1 MQENNQSLGQNKK
14 RGWVRQA
21 LLTLLCIGA
30 ILSAYVG
37 GFTLGREEGQKG
49 AFQTGGEGGKVINK
63 DARSSASLLQNADF
77 NLYWDVWKWIQGNF
91 IDNPIDEKKLFYG
104 SLAGMVASL
113 DDPYSAF
120 MEPKLA
126 QEFSEELQGKFQGIG
141 AEIGIRDKKLTVI
154 APLPETPAEGAG
166 LKSGDWI
173 IEIDGTD
180 TTGMMLDDAVNRI
193 RGEKGTQVKLLIM
206 RENFKEPKIFTITRD
221 DIKIVSVRSEVK
233 EGGIGYM
240 QISHFNADTGERFR
254 NAIELLLAQNVKGL
268 VLDLRN
274 DPGGYLSMAV
284 EIASYWV
291 DAESSVVLERSGDTL
306 VEEYRAVR
314 NQALKGMPTAVLIN
328 RGSASASEIVAGAL
342 QDYALATLIGQQ
354 SFGKGSI
361 QEVHDFSDGSAV
373 KLTIARWFTP
383 HNRQIDKEGILPD
396 VEVDLKEEDV
406 TAGRDPQ
413 LEKALEILKS
423 QAQGLNAK

>member
-1 MQENNQSLGQNKK
+1 
-14 RGWVRQA
+14 
-21 LLTLLCIGA
+21 
-30 ILSAYVG
+30 
-37 GFTLGREEGQKG
+37 
-49 AFQTGGEGGKVINK
+49 
-63 DARSSASLLQNADF
+63 
-77 NLYWDVWKWIQGNF
+77 
-91 IDNPIDEKKLFYG
+91 
-104 SLAGMVASL
+104 
-113 DDPYSAF
+113 
-120 MEPKLA
+120 
-126 QEFSEELQGKFQGIG
+126 
-141 AEIGIRDKKLTVI
+141 
-154 APLPETPAEGAG
+154 
-166 LKSGDWI
+166 
-173 IEIDGTD
+173 
-180 TTGMMLDDAVNRI
+180 
-193 RGEKGTQVKLLIM
+193 
-206 RENFKEPKIFTITRD
+206 
-221 DIKIVSVRSEVK
+221 
-233 EGGIGYM
+233 
-240 QISHFNADTGERFR
+240 
-254 NAIELLLAQNVKGL
+254 VKGL

>member
-1 MQENNQSLGQNKK
+1 MAETTLNLGTGKK
-14 RGWVRQA
+14 RGWVKQT

-30 ILSAYVG
+30 IFGAYVG
-37 GFTLGREEGQKG
+37 GFTLGREEGQKSILS
-49 AFQTGGEGGKVINK
+49 AGGEGGKVLNK
-63 DARSSASLLQNADF
+63 DAASSESLLQDADF

-91 IDNPIDEKKLFYG
+91 IDNPVDEKKLFYG

-120 MEPKLA
+120 MEPKQA

-141 AEIGIRDKKLTVI
+141 AEIGIRDKKLTVV
-154 APLPETPAEGAG
+154 APLPETPAEREG

-173 IEIDGTD
+173 IEIDETD
-180 TTGMMLDDAVNRI
+180 TAGMMLDDAVSRI

-206 RENFKEPKIFTITRD
+206 RENFKEPRTFTITRD
-221 DIKIVSVRSEVK
+221 DIKIVSVRSEIK
-233 EGGIGYM
+233 EDGIGYV
-240 QISHFNADTGERFR
+240 QISNFNADTGERFR
-254 NAIELLLAQNVKGL
+254 NAVESLLAQNVKGL
-268 VLDLRN
+268 VIDLRN

-291 DAESSVVLERSGDTL
+291 DAESPVVLERSGDTL
-306 VEEYRAVR
+306 VEEYRAVKK
-314 NQALKGMPTAVLIN
+314 QALKGMPTAVLIN

-342 QDYALATLIGQQ
+342 QDYALATVVGQK

-361 QEVHDFSDGSAV
+361 QEMHDFSDGSAV

-383 HNRQIDKEGILPD
+383 KNRQIDKEGIQPD

-406 TAGRDPQ
+406 TAGKDPQ
-413 LEKALEILKS
+413 LEKAIEVLKS
-423 QAQGLNAK
+423 NAQSLNAK

>member
-1 MQENNQSLGQNKK
+1 MAESTSSIGTGKNRS
-14 RGWVRQA
+14 WVKQA
-21 LLTLLCIGA
+21 LLTLLYIGA
-30 ILSAYVG
+30 IFGAYVG
-37 GFTLGREEGQKG
+37 GFSLGREEGLKG
-49 AFQTGGEGGKVINK
+49 GIQTGGEGGKVTNK
-63 DARSSASLLQNADF
+63 DAGSSASLLQNADF

-91 IDNPIDEKKLFYG
+91 IDKPIDEKKLFYG

-120 MEPKLA
+120 MEPKQA

-141 AEIGIRDKKLTVI
+141 AEIGIRDKKLTVV
-154 APLPETPAEGAG
+154 APLPETPAELEG

-206 RENFKEPKIFTITRD
+206 REDFKEPKTFVITRD
-221 DIKIVSVRSEVK
+221 NIKIVSVRSEVK
-233 EGGIGYM
+233 EGGIGYV
-240 QISHFNADTGERFR
+240 QISNFNADTGERFR
-254 NAIELLLAQNVKGL
+254 NAAESMLVQNVKGL

-291 DAESSVVLERSGDTL
+291 DVESPVVLERSGDTL
-306 VEEYRAVR
+306 VEEYRAIK
-314 NQALKGMPTAVLIN
+314 NQALKGIPTVVLIN

-361 QEVHDFSDGSAV
+361 QEMHDFSDGSAV

-383 HNRQIDKEGILPD
+383 KNRQIDKEGIAPD
-396 VEVDLKEEDV
+396 VEVDIKEEDI
-406 TAGRDPQ
+406 TAGKDPQ

-423 QAQGLNAK
+423 QAQSSNAK

>member
-1 MQENNQSLGQNKK
+1 
-14 RGWVRQA
+14 
-21 LLTLLCIGA
+21 
-30 ILSAYVG
+30 
-37 GFTLGREEGQKG
+37 
-49 AFQTGGEGGKVINK
+49 
-63 DARSSASLLQNADF
+63 
-77 NLYWDVWKWIQGNF
+77 
-91 IDNPIDEKKLFYG
+91 
-104 SLAGMVASL
+104 
-113 DDPYSAF
+113 
-120 MEPKLA
+120 
-126 QEFSEELQGKFQGIG
+126 
-141 AEIGIRDKKLTVI
+141 
-154 APLPETPAEGAG
+154 
-166 LKSGDWI
+166 
-173 IEIDGTD
+173 
-180 TTGMMLDDAVNRI
+180 
-193 RGEKGTQVKLLIM
+193 M

-254 NAIELLLAQNVKGL
+254 NAIESLLAQNVKGL

-361 QEVHDFSDGSAV
+361 QEV

>member
-193 RGEKGTQVKLLIM
+193 RGEKSTQVKLLIM

-233 EGGIGYM
+233 EGGIVMCHPGLKPYL
-240 QISHFNADTGERFR
+240 D
-254 NAIELLLAQNVKGL
+254 QNQ
-268 VLDLRN
+268 
-274 DPGGYLSMAV
+274 
-284 EIASYWV
+284 
-291 DAESSVVLERSGDTL
+291 SSCST
-306 VEEYRAVR
+306 
-314 NQALKGMPTAVLIN
+314 
-328 RGSASASEIVAGAL
+328 SASKELEAIFFEPMLTRIIRTANNKEIGREV
-342 QDYALATLIGQQ
+342 TSPLIRVLKLITMVRMMIAINECVI
-354 SFGKGSI
+354 SLEVIMFFMGKVVI
-361 QEVHDFSDGSAV
+361 
-373 KLTIARWFTP
+373 
-383 HNRQIDKEGILPD
+383 
-396 VEVDLKEEDV
+396 
-406 TAGRDPQ
+406 
-413 LEKALEILKS
+413 
-423 QAQGLNAK
+423 

>member
-1 MQENNQSLGQNKK
+1 M
-14 RGWVRQA
+14 
-21 LLTLLCIGA
+21 
-30 ILSAYVG
+30 
-37 GFTLGREEGQKG
+37 GREEGLKG
-49 AFQTGGEGGKVINK
+49 GIQTGGEGGKVTNK
-63 DARSSASLLQNADF
+63 DAGSSASLLQNADF

-91 IDNPIDEKKLFYG
+91 IDKPIDEKKLFYG

-120 MEPKLA
+120 MEPKQA

-141 AEIGIRDKKLTVI
+141 AEIGIRDKKLTVV
-154 APLPETPAEGAG
+154 APLPETPAELEG

-206 RENFKEPKIFTITRD
+206 REDFKEPKTFVITRD
-221 DIKIVSVRSEVK
+221 NIKIVSVRSEVK
-233 EGGIGYM
+233 EGGIGYV
-240 QISHFNADTGERFR
+240 QISNFNADTGERFR
-254 NAIELLLAQNVKGL
+254 NAAESMLVQNVKGL

-291 DAESSVVLERSGDTL
+291 DVESPVVLERSGDTL
-306 VEEYRAVR
+306 VEEYRAIK
-314 NQALKGMPTAVLIN
+314 NQALKGIPTVVLIN

-361 QEVHDFSDGSAV
+361 QEMHDFSDGSAV

-383 HNRQIDKEGILPD
+383 KNRQIDKEGIAPD
-396 VEVDLKEEDV
+396 VEVDIKEEDI
-406 TAGRDPQ
+406 TAGKDPQ

-423 QAQGLNAK
+423 QAQSSNAK